1 MNKIILFLILFLC
14 QGCANELT
22 NVGYKNVNLNTSYIS
37 KKTPIKVEK
46 NIYCFT
52 VLCNEY
58 NYGIVEFNNI
68 DDFVYNVLK
77 ENQDKGN
84 VISDIEIKIDKFL
97 VLPLLFNWK
106 KITLTGNIFEKK

>member
-14 QGCANELT
+14 QGCAKELT

-52 VLCNEY
+52 ILCNKY

-77 ENQDKGN
+77 ENQLNRFPLKHFKND
-84 VISDIEIKIDKFL
+84 DKFVYLLMMYILMIMLFIIIFL
-97 VLPLLFNWK
+97 VP
-106 KITLTGNIFEKK
+106 